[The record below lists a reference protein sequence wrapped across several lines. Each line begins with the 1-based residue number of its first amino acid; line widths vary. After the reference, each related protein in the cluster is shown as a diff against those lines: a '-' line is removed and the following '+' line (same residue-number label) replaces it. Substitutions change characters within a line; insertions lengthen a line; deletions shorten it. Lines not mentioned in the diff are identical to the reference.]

1 MTDQKY
7 CRDQKEGEPGMRKRI
22 ISISG
27 SIIFIIMIGIT
38 GCNTAKA
45 TSNPT
50 PEQVYSDDNNVDMF
64 IYEDIVYINA
74 ADVDWVK
81 NETFDKGDRIGEISE
96 SGITSDFNNW
106 DATVLPVGTEIY
118 ESDNAQILLAN
129 SGEQLIPYLKWVE
142 G

>member
-1 MTDQKY
+1 
-7 CRDQKEGEPGMRKRI
+7 MRKRI
-22 ISISG
+22 INISE
-27 SIIFIIMIGIT
+27 SVIFIIMIGIT
-38 GCNTAKA
+38 GCNAVKT

-64 IYEDIVYINA
+64 VYEDIVYINA
-74 ADVDWVK
+74 TDVDWVK
-81 NETFDKGDRIGEISE
+81 SGTFDKGDMLGEIRD
-96 SGITSDFNNW
+96 SGITSDFENW

-118 ESDNAQILLAN
+118 ESDDAQILLAS